1 MELGLGGCVAL
12 ITGASRGI
20 GRATARAFVREGA
33 RVALCARTAAP
44 LEALAA
50 QLRAEGGEVLTAVAD
65 VGREGEVEAL
75 VNLAM
80 ARWGRL
86 DVLVNNAGGPAPG
99 GFEEIAEADWRAAFD
114 LSVLGVARAVR
125 ASLPPLRASGRGR
138 VINVLSTSVK
148 EPQDGMLLSNSLRS
162 AVAGLAKTLSREL
175 GAQRITVNNV
185 CPGHVLT
192 GRLKE
197 VAAYRA
203 ARGPYDAQAAVAA
216 IPLRRLGSADEVAS
230 LITYLAS
237 SGAAYITGATIP
249 VDGGAT
255 ASLT

>member
-1 MELGLGGCVAL
+1 MDLGLKGCVAL
-12 ITGASRGI
+12 VTGASRGI
-20 GRATARAFVREGA
+20 GRATADALVREGA
-33 RVALCARTAAP
+33 RVAVCARTP
-44 LEALAA
+44 EALELTAA
-50 QLRAEGGEVLTAVAD
+50 ALRREGGEVVSAVAD
-65 VGREGEVEAL
+65 VGREGDIETL
-75 VNLAM
+75 IGLAM
-80 ARWGRL
+80 DRWGRL
-86 DVLVNNAGGPAPG
+86 DVLVNNAGGPSPG
-99 GFEEIAEADWRAAFD
+99 GFEEVTEGDWQTAFD
-114 LSVLGVARAVR
+114 LAVMGVVRAVR
-125 ASLPPLRASGRGR
+125 AALPALRASGRGR

-175 GAQRITVNNV
+175 GSYRITVNNV

-197 VAAYRA
+197 IAAYRA
-203 ARGPYDAQAAVAA
+203 SRGGYDARAAVAA

-237 SGAAYITGATIP
+237 TGAAYITGATIS
-249 VDGGAT
+249 VDGGTT